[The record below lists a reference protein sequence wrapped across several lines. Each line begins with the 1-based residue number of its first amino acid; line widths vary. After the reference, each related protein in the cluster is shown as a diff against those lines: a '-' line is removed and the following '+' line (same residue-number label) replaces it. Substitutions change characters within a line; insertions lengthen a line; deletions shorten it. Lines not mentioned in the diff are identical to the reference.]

1 MSLQGAPLEKSDQP
15 KQKTKV
21 QFDPNNKS
29 STPSELRA
37 LVLEWANIRSET
49 QRMNKRKKEIE
60 PMIKNIMELK
70 DIEEVD
76 TPQGIL
82 KFAES
87 KSKESVNE
95 ERLETSL
102 KDFLKDNNRA
112 NEAVKYVMTHRKVV
126 LKKNLKFV
134 ER

>member
-1 MSLQGAPLEKSDQP
+1 
-15 KQKTKV
+15 
-21 QFDPNNKS
+21 
-29 STPSELRA
+29 
-37 LVLEWANIRSET
+37 
-49 QRMNKRKKEIE
+49 
-60 PMIKNIMELK
+60 MELK

-102 KDFLKDNNRA
+102 KDFLKDNSRA

-126 LKKNLKFV
+126 LKNNLKFV

>member
-1 MSLQGAPLEKSDQP
+1 MSLQGAPLQKSEQP
-15 KQKTKV
+15 KKTKV

-29 STPSELRA
+29 STPAELRA
-37 LVLEWANIRSET
+37 LVLEWVNIRSET

-70 DIEEVD
+70 EVDEVD

-102 KDFLKDNNRA
+102 KL
-112 NEAVKYVMTHRKVV
+112 T
-126 LKKNLKFV
+126 
-134 ER
+134 

>member
-1 MSLQGAPLEKSDQP
+1 MSLQGAPLEKSEQP

-102 KDFLKDNNRA
+102 KDFL
-112 NEAVKYVMTHRKVV
+112 
-126 LKKNLKFV
+126 
-134 ER
+134 

>member
-1 MSLQGAPLEKSDQP
+1 MSLQGAPLNSIKEEKT
-15 KQKTKV
+15 KTKV

-29 STPSELRA
+29 STPTELRA
-37 LVLEWANIRSET
+37 LVLEWVNLRSET

-70 DIEEVD
+70 DIEEGD

-95 ERLETSL
+95 DRLETSL

-126 LKKNLKFV
+126 LNKNLKFV

>member
-1 MSLQGAPLEKSDQP
+1 MSLQGAPLEKSEQP
-15 KQKTKV
+15 KKTKV

-49 QRMNKRKKEIE
+49 QRMNKRKKE
-60 PMIKNIMELK
+60 
-70 DIEEVD
+70 IEEVD